1 MDSSQSILPPTL
13 PPDPP
18 QFYETRDLAR
28 KALQESATKQGF
40 ALVVKRSDRKRV
52 DLHCSLWP
60 DPTKKGPSVPSKAKS
75 REVIKIRTNCP
86 HKIQI

>member
-18 QFYETRDLAR
+18 HFYETRDLAK

-60 DPTKKGPSVPSKAKS
+60 DPTKKGPSVLSKAKS
-75 REVIKIRTNCP
+75 REVIKIRTNYP